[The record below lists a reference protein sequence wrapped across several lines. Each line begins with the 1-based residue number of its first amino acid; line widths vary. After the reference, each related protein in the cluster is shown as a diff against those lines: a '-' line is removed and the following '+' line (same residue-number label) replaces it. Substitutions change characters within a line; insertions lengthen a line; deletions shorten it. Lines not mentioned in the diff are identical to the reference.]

1 VVVLRRERRRVGEEN
16 AHGGP
21 RLAPPLP
28 PTFDE
33 VRAFFPVLDHLAYLN
48 AGTNGPLARATAAA
62 IVAEELVDLTQGRG
76 GEPYFSRVLG
86 YRDEVRAKLA
96 AHLSARPDQV
106 ALTRSTTDGCNI
118 VLAGL
123 GLGPEDEIVTGDSEH
138 FGLIGPLHASG
149 ARVVTA
155 PEDKIVEA
163 VTERT
168 RLIAISHVSW
178 VTGNSLE
185 PELVKAE
192 TGLPLLVDGAQSAGV
207 IPVETGDFDFY
218 AVSCQK
224 WLCGPDVTGALVVAD
239 PDALPVALPSYF
251 AQKEHQPDGS
261 FVPRTGAERFD
272 SGWIGGPSLAG
283 LSAALDVAP
292 DWRFERG
299 AEMAAHCR
307 DALDAHFEVVTKSN
321 QAGLVTF
328 RPEADP
334 TELVESLRD
343 KGVIVRE
350 LPGRNLIRVSCG
362 YWTSEEDIDRLLAG
376 LS

>member
-1 VVVLRRERRRVGEEN
+1 MS
-16 AHGGP
+16 AP

-33 VRAFFPVLDHLAYLN
+33 ARAAFPVLEHLAYLN
-48 AGTNGPLARATAAA
+48 AGTNGPLARATVEA
-62 IVAEELVDLTQGRG
+62 ILAEELVDLTQGRG
-76 GEPYFSRVLG
+76 GEPYFSRTLER
-86 YRDEVRAKLA
+86 RDEVRAKLA
-96 AHLSARPDQV
+96 PALSVEPAQV

-123 GLGPEDEIVTGDSEH
+123 GLGPGDEIVTSDGEH

-149 ARVVTA
+149 ARVVAA
-155 PEDKIVEA
+155 PEDRIVEA
-163 VTERT
+163 VTDRT

-178 VTGNSLE
+178 VTGNSLD
-185 PELVKAE
+185 PERVQDE
-192 TGLPLLVDGAQSAGV
+192 TGLPILVDGAQAAGA
-207 IPVETGDFDFY
+207 IPVEAGRFDFY
-218 AVSCQK
+218 ALSCQK

-251 AQKEHQPDGS
+251 AQSEHEPDGTY
-261 FVPRTGAERFD
+261 VPREGAERFD

-292 DWRFERG
+292 AWRFERG
-299 AEMAAHCR
+299 AEMAARCR
-307 DALDAHFEVVTKSN
+307 TALAERFDVVTKPG

-328 RPEADP
+328 RPEGDP
-334 TELVESLRD
+334 TELVDKLRAE
-343 KGVIVRE
+343 GVIVRE

-362 YWTSEEDIDRLLAG
+362 YWTSEDDIARLLAG
-376 LS
+376 AG

>member
-1 VVVLRRERRRVGEEN
+1 
-16 AHGGP
+16 
-21 RLAPPLP
+21 LP

-33 VRAFFPVLDHLAYLN
+33 ARAAFPVLDHLAYLN
-48 AGTNGPLARATAAA
+48 AGTNGPLARSTVEA
-62 IVAEELVDLTQGRG
+62 ILAEQLVDLTQGRG

-86 YRDEVRAKLA
+86 FRDECRAKLA
-96 AHLSARPDQV
+96 ALLSVAPEQV

-123 GLGPEDEIVTGDSEH
+123 ELGPEDEIVTSDVEH

-155 PEDKIVEA
+155 PEDRIVEA
-163 VTERT
+163 VTDRT

-185 PELVKAE
+185 PERVQAE
-192 TGLPLLVDGAQSAGV
+192 TGLPLLVDGAQAAGV
-207 IPVETGDFDFY
+207 IPVEASGFDFY

-239 PDALPVALPSYF
+239 PDALRVALPSYF
-251 AQKEHQPDGS
+251 AQSEHQPDGS
-261 FVPRTGAERFD
+261 YVPRAGAERFD
-272 SGWIGGPSLAG
+272 SGWIGGPALAG
-283 LSAALDVAP
+283 LAAALDIAP
-292 DWRFERG
+292 EWRFERA
-299 AEMAAHCR
+299 AELAANCR
-307 DALDAHFEVVTKSN
+307 TALAARFEVVTKPD

-328 RPEADP
+328 RPAGDP
-334 TELVESLRD
+334 TELVEKLRGP
-343 KGVIVRE
+343 GVIVRE
-350 LPGRNLIRVSCG
+350 LPGRGLIRVSCG